1 MAKRLKT
8 KVILN
13 DFEIKCPK
21 HQNQKALF
29 YCQDDKIYACQKCLI
44 KTHLGHDVKDSY
56 SILKKES
63 TNALIDDS
71 IVSIDIA
78 IESYKS
84 QKEKINRFSKF
95 HIRNIKRNQKNT
107 IRLIK

>member
-1 MAKRLKT
+1 M
-8 KVILN
+8 
-13 DFEIKCPK
+13 
-21 HQNQKALF
+21 F
-29 YCQDDKIYACQKCLI
+29 YCEDDKTYACQKCLI
-44 KTHLGHDVKDSY
+44 KSHLGHDVKDSY
-56 SILKKES
+56 TVLKKKS

-84 QKEKINRFSKF
+84 QKEKINRFSKY

-107 IRLIK
+107 IRLINKCTKEFIQKAENGVQTKL